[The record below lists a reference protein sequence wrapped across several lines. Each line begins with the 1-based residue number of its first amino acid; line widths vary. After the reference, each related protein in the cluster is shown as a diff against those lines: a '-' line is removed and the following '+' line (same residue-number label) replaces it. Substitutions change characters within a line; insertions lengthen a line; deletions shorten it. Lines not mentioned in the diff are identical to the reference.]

1 MCRRRRVWAS
11 HDLYERRFEA
21 ELTVLLNRV
30 TLGPGVTYRLSAQRK
45 HPPVAMAVRGC
56 LTLLFILLSGIVH
69 AEDLVTSSLPST
81 QEFST
86 SIVLSGTSPTTSKPS
101 STAGSTAVTTGP
113 TTTPSAT
120 EPPTTPRST
129 TIKSTTEPPTTP
141 RSTTIKSTTEPTTT
155 PRSTTIK
162 YTTEPTTTPHSTT
175 IKYTTE
181 PTTTPHSTTIK
192 YTTEPTTTPHSTTIK
207 YTTEPTTTP
216 HSTTIKYTTEPTTTP
231 HSTTIKSTTEP
242 PTTPHHKTTNSTT
255 EAPTTAHSATTAPTP
270 PTSPPVPNPTVGNY
284 SVKSDNVTVCLLAK
298 MGLQFSFRVS
308 ENSSFQTL
316 NFDPSA
322 NVTEVSGTC
331 GSGGSDSS
339 LLLKSE
345 EITVHFVFTNVSLKF
360 RLHALTLSVKLRT
373 GNFFHASNNNLS
385 LWEASVGSSYMC
397 KKEQSY
403 NITDKLTLNT
413 FELQVQPFAVQNNK
427 FNAAHEC
434 SMDDTSLLIPI
445 IVGAALAGL
454 IFIVVIAY
462 VIGRRRT
469 YAGYQTL

>member
-86 SIVLSGTSPTTSKPS
+86 SIVLSGTSSPTTSKPS

-141 RSTTIKSTTEPTTT
+141 RSTTIKSTTEPPTT

-162 YTTEPTTTPHSTT
+162 S
-175 IKYTTE
+175 
-181 PTTTPHSTTIK
+181 
-192 YTTEPTTTPHSTTIK
+192 
-207 YTTEPTTTP
+207 TTEPTTTP

-360 RLHALTLSVKLRT
+360 RLHALTLSVKLGT

-427 FNAAHEC
+427 FNAAEEC
-434 SMDDTSLLIPI
+434 FLDSDLSFLVPVAVGVALSFLII
-445 IVGAALAGL
+445 LVL
-454 IFIVVIAY
+454 ISY
-462 VIGRRRT
+462 LIGRRKSRT
-469 YAGYQTL
+469 GYQSV

>member
-86 SIVLSGTSPTTSKPS
+86 SIVLSGTSSPTTSKPS

-141 RSTTIKSTTEPTTT
+141 RSTTIKSTTEPPTT

-162 YTTEPTTTPHSTT
+162 S
-175 IKYTTE
+175 
-181 PTTTPHSTTIK
+181 
-192 YTTEPTTTPHSTTIK
+192 
-207 YTTEPTTTP
+207 
-216 HSTTIKYTTEPTTTP
+216 TTEPTTTP

-360 RLHALTLSVKLRT
+360 RLHALTLSVKLGT

-427 FNAAHEC
+427 FNAAEEC
-434 SMDDTSLLIPI
+434 FLDSDLSFLVPVAVGVALSFLII
-445 IVGAALAGL
+445 LVL
-454 IFIVVIAY
+454 ISY
-462 VIGRRRT
+462 LIGRRKSRT
-469 YAGYQTL
+469 GYQSV

>member
-86 SIVLSGTSPTTSKPS
+86 SIVLSGTSSPTTSKPS

-141 RSTTIKSTTEPTTT
+141 RSTTIKS
-155 PRSTTIK
+155 
-162 YTTEPTTTPHSTT
+162 
-175 IKYTTE
+175 
-181 PTTTPHSTTIK
+181 
-192 YTTEPTTTPHSTTIK
+192 
-207 YTTEPTTTP
+207 TTEPTTTP

-360 RLHALTLSVKLRT
+360 RLHALTLSVKLGT

-427 FNAAHEC
+427 FNAAEEC
-434 SMDDTSLLIPI
+434 FLDSDLSFLVPVAVGVALSFLII
-445 IVGAALAGL
+445 LVL
-454 IFIVVIAY
+454 ISY
-462 VIGRRRT
+462 LIGRRKSRT
-469 YAGYQTL
+469 GYQSV